1 MIKVIAFI
9 ALIVYIPYI
18 IYTVCDTIK
27 RRKKLL
33 KLRNNLSQSQIKRD
47 LKRLN
52 QLIDL
57 YLK

>member
-1 MIKVIAFI
+1 MIKTIAFI
-9 ALIVYIPYI
+9 TLIVYIPYI

-33 KLRNNLSQSQIKRD
+33 KLRNSLSQSQIKRD